1 MTQTARLKDQ
11 IVNVTELRAHAPN
24 VNRYHF
30 SQSQQAKQ
38 PVSPRGILSKHP
50 VLKGSILTERSASG
64 VVIHMTN
71 AVAMQDFMVETKIEP
86 SVRIIL
92 FFEGENRFKY
102 GPHSVTFRK
111 DSQRAKVV
119 TVRDA
124 APCHMSIR
132 NGDRRCGL
140 YVSVSPK
147 WFAEQGL
154 NSAALE
160 QRLAEHL
167 SVSDWSLPRHLWLHA
182 RKLLDAPIDSASA
195 KLGREAFAMSLIASW
210 LGTIEEQSTA
220 QAGHDSRQGLRFCQ
234 LLAQEESWS
243 MSLEQIGHQLGM
255 SSATLQRYAHDHLG
269 MSLTQYLRK
278 QRLAQACQALYQEQ
292 ISITEAALMAGYS
305 HPNNFSAAFKR
316 HFGVSP
322 NEIHQCSLNALLTR
336 H

>member
-1 MTQTARLKDQ
+1 MTQTTRLKDQ
-11 IVNVTELRAHAPN
+11 IVNATELQEQAPN

-30 SQSQQAKQ
+30 AKTKGVKQ
-38 PVSPRGILSKHP
+38 PLASGDQKSKHP
-50 VLKGSILTERSASG
+50 VLKGSILTERSASD

-71 AVAMQDFMVETKIEP
+71 AIAMQDFMVETKIEP
-86 SVRIIL
+86 CVRIIL
-92 FFEGENRFKY
+92 FFEGENRFQY
-102 GPHSVTFRK
+102 GPHSVTFHK

-119 TVRDA
+119 TVREV

-140 YVSVSPK
+140 YVSVSPA

-182 RKLLDAPIDSASA
+182 RKLLDAPASSATA
-195 KLGREAFAMSLIASW
+195 KLAREAFAMSLIAAW
-210 LGTIEEQSTA
+210 LDSLEEQSSE

-243 MSLEQIGHQLGM
+243 MSLEEIGHQLGM
-255 SSATLQRYAHDHLG
+255 SAATLQRYAHDHLG

-278 QRLAQACQALYQEQ
+278 QRLAQACQVLYREHAS
-292 ISITEAALMAGYS
+292 ISEAALLAGYN

-322 NEIHQCSLNALLTR
+322 NEVHQYSLNALLTR